1 MTAVSMAGRP
11 SVTNS
16 VIPKTNVDYVSYS
29 TYDSLGDI
37 PTNLPK
43 ALSYIEGKLPP
54 KPGFDGKRVF
64 IGEYGFPARRVPEAE
79 RDRRSRQVMRAGLQW
94 GCPFI
99 LCWQMYNNEFSDG
112 QQNGYWLID
121 DKGVK
126 QPLWHT
132 HHDFY
137 QKSRRYVADFRQKEG
152 RLPTSEEF
160 RRFALGIL
168 DAGRDRGTT

>member
-1 MTAVSMAGRP
+1 M
-11 SVTNS
+11 
-16 VIPKTNVDYVSYS
+16 
-29 TYDSLGDI
+29 
-37 PTNLPK
+37 
-43 ALSYIEGKLPP
+43 
-54 KPGFDGKRVF
+54 RV
-64 IGEYGFPARRVPEAE
+64 
-79 RDRRSRQVMRAGLQW
+79 GLQW

-137 QKSRRYVADFRQKEG
+137 QKSRRYVAAFRQKEG

-160 RRFALGIL
+160 RHFALGIL
-168 DAGRDRGTT
+168 DAGGAGDKKTQRPP